1 MKLWQNEEEKVKFS
15 SNFEN
20 VAIEVQWSTSR
31 RWLLQIKLSE
41 GENKLAEVKGN
52 CVGYELEMI

>member
-20 VAIEVQWSTSR
+20 VAIEVQWSSR
-31 RWLLQIKLSE
+31 RWLVQSKLSE